1 VTNGAY
7 ELKIPRV
14 VVAGTHSGVGK
25 TTVALGLMGVLR
37 KKGRR
42 VQGFKV
48 GPDFLDTRFHR
59 EITGRPSRNLDS
71 WMIPK
76 ARIPSIF
83 ASACSDADIAVIE
96 GVMGVF
102 DGLDGI
108 SETASTSEI
117 AKVLQAP
124 VLLVVDAWG
133 LAASAAAVVLGYKT
147 LDSKLSLRGVILNR
161 VAGEK
166 HAKMCAD
173 AITRHSKLPVLG
185 AIPVNKEIT
194 LKERHLGLV
203 APNELQKAKALDE
216 LVAWIGDHVDIDKVE
231 KLANTAGKI
240 VVNRPRHRPAR
251 NTREKVVI
259 GVARDTAFSFYYQE
273 GLDALCEAGANLEF
287 FSPLNGQQVPPAAEG
302 LYIGGGYPE
311 VFGSQL
317 ASNDRMLKSIAGLA
331 EDGMPIYAECGGL
344 MYFTKSISDLHGTE
358 HRMVGVLDARTR
370 MVNRLTLS
378 YTLAQSIR
386 PNLLTLQGD
395 TVRGHEY
402 HFSKVEGVPKDSRF
416 AYRLKRGIGIG
427 NGLDGWISYNILAS
441 YMHTNFAFDDRM
453 ARRFVESCRGYARK

>member
-1 VTNGAY
+1 
-7 ELKIPRV
+7 
-14 VVAGTHSGVGK
+14 
-25 TTVALGLMGVLR
+25 
-37 KKGRR
+37 
-42 VQGFKV
+42 
-48 GPDFLDTRFHR
+48 
-59 EITGRPSRNLDS
+59 
-71 WMIPK
+71 
-76 ARIPSIF
+76 
-83 ASACSDADIAVIE
+83 
-96 GVMGVF
+96 
-102 DGLDGI
+102 
-108 SETASTSEI
+108 
-117 AKVLQAP
+117 
-124 VLLVVDAWG
+124 
-133 LAASAAAVVLGYKT
+133 
-147 LDSKLSLRGVILNR
+147 
-161 VAGEK
+161 
-166 HAKMCAD
+166 
-173 AITRHSKLPVLG
+173 
-185 AIPVNKEIT
+185 
-194 LKERHLGLV
+194 
-203 APNELQKAKALDE
+203 
-216 LVAWIGDHVDIDKVE
+216 VDIDKIE

-240 VVNRPRHRPAR
+240 VVNRPRRRLAR